1 MNDINEGSDMKK
13 VLIILI
19 TLLFVNDVY
28 ATNTDN
34 ISKVEYKW
42 YKEEKIEETY
52 YPKKDKLLG
61 FNEDENQIKFGD
73 YSEWNNKY
81 CSYSKDYYSVEEKE
95 LNKYRKVINTRY
107 IELEYNPRNIPHDS
121 FKEIKIFY
129 DNNIINYKIIKN
141 DEYVIKIELE
151 KEYDTEKLS
160 FYIDIDSR
168 YLIYLSN
175 NIELTKLA
183 LGYLVMPQFDGKK
196 IEINDNWIIKESTF
210 VDELIIDEI
219 DNSKLK
225 YKIGKENSCRIRE
238 IYTYRYKEKRKYYD
252 DNYHV
257 FIDGYIPDIEN
268 QIIYYSDKNDTVN
281 ITKNIE
287 SNYKNKTNEDEIT
300 IKNEDKTKNIKEE
313 QKYITKYIDK
323 EVKKIPLII
332 YITIFFLVFIIII
345 QSIKIMKKNDD

>member
-13 VLIILI
+13 LLIILI
-19 TLLFVNDVY
+19 TILFVNDVY

-61 FNEDENQIKFGD
+61 FNEDENQIKFGN

-238 IYTYRYKEKRKYYD
+238 IYTYRYKIERKYYD
-252 DNYHV
+252 DSYHV
-257 FIDGYIPDIEN
+257 YVENYMPDIEN
-268 QIIYYSDKNDTVN
+268 IIIHYSKEDNELNNSKNFLEN
-281 ITKNIE
+281 KE
-287 SNYKNKTNEDEIT
+287 SES
-300 IKNEDKTKNIKEE
+300 IKEE
-313 QKYITKYIDK
+313 ESKKNNIEEKPKKNITNSIEKK
-323 EVKKIPLII
+323 ENKKILKKSYIFLI
-332 YITIFFLVFIIII
+332 LALIIII
-345 QSIKIMKKNDD
+345 LLIKIIKKNVD